1 MNLLESVP
9 EDWIK
14 ATVGKYCD
22 VQLGKMLQND
32 PVSEQDELKPYL
44 RAINISKTGV
54 DLSHEFRMWIRP
66 SELER
71 FRLCAGDILVSEGGD
86 AGRTAIFSSN
96 DDYYFQNA
104 INRLRPQS
112 YSKILPEFIYYW
124 FTFLKV
130 SGYVEMV
137 CNVATIA
144 HFTAEK
150 VKAAP
155 LVLPPLKAQQRIAQ
169 FLDQKTAQIDGL
181 IEKKRALLER
191 LAEKRQALITQAV
204 TKGLNPNAPMK
215 PSGIDWLGDI
225 PAHWEVKR
233 LRFLLDGGT
242 INGLY
247 KPKEQFSPDGFA
259 FVQMGEA
266 FRAVTF
272 DGGTK
277 DRVLA
282 SDSEVKKWGLKEGD
296 FLIARRSLVFEG
308 SGKAVKINK
317 LEENHLFESSM
328 IRIRPISADKL
339 SDFLSYYFQSS
350 VCRAFFLSIT
360 KQVTISG
367 IDSQQLKDVSVP
379 MPPLDEAARIQ
390 QLCLESDQNHGVV
403 TESILRSISQLNEYR
418 AALITSAITGK
429 LALD

>member
-86 AGRTAIFSSN
+86 AGRTAVFCSN
-96 DDYYFQNA
+96 DEYYFQNA

-204 TKGLNPNAPMK
+204 TKGLNPKAPMK

-225 PAHWEVKR
+225 PAHWEVLPVKR
-233 LRFLLDGGT
+233 IAKLESGHTPDKKIDAYWEDCEIPWVSLNDTAVLR
-242 INGLY
+242 
-247 KPKEQFSPDGFA
+247 
-259 FVQMGEA
+259 
-266 FRAVTF
+266 
-272 DGGTK
+272 
-277 DRVLA
+277 A
-282 SDSEVKKWGLKEGD
+282 SDYISD
-296 FLIARRSLVFEG
+296 TTY
-308 SGKAVKINK
+308 KINK
-317 LEENHLFESSM
+317 LGLANSS
-328 IRIRPISADKL
+328 
-339 SDFLSYYFQSS
+339 
-350 VCRAFFLSIT
+350 
-360 KQVTISG
+360 
-367 IDSQQLKDVSVP
+367 
-379 MPPLDEAARIQ
+379 ARI
-390 QLCLESDQNHGVV
+390 LPARAVV
-403 TESILRSISQLNEYR
+403 FTRDATIGE
-418 AALITSAITGK
+418 SAITTKPMAVSQHIIAWLCDEGRVIPEFLLFAIYGMK
-429 LALD
+429 GELLRKRPF

>member
-1 MNLLESVP
+1 VNLLESVP

-44 RAINISKTGV
+44 RAINISKMGV

-66 SELER
+66 SERER

-96 DDYYFQNA
+96 DEYYFQNA

-191 LAEKRQALITQAV
+191 LTEKRQALITRAV
-204 TKGLNPNAPMK
+204 TKGLNSTAPMK

-233 LRFLLDGGT
+233 LSFVSNVIDCKHRTPEYLDEGIPLVSTSEIKPYVIDYMTKRQVSDEEFATMSEGGRAPVQGDIIYSRNVSVGSAVKVRVDQVLCLGQDLCIVRPNKVNADFLEHFLNSWACLEQLNSEVVGATFKRVNVDVIKKYFLL
-242 INGLY
+242 L
-247 KPKEQFSPDGFA
+247 PPEQEQNDICA
-259 FVQMGEA
+259 YLDKA
-266 FRAVTF
+266 
-272 DGGTK
+272 
-277 DRVLA
+277 
-282 SDSEVKKWGLKEGD
+282 LKEELKKD
-296 FLIARRSLVFEG
+296 EMVAQSMSLLV
-308 SGKAVKINK
+308 
-317 LEENHLFESSM
+317 
-328 IRIRPISADKL
+328 
-339 SDFLSYYFQSS
+339 
-350 VCRAFFLSIT
+350 
-360 KQVTISG
+360 
-367 IDSQQLKDVSVP
+367 
-379 MPPLDEAARIQ
+379 
-390 QLCLESDQNHGVV
+390 
-403 TESILRSISQLNEYR
+403 EYR
-418 AALITSAITGK
+418 AALITNAVTGRHRE
-429 LALD
+429 LQ